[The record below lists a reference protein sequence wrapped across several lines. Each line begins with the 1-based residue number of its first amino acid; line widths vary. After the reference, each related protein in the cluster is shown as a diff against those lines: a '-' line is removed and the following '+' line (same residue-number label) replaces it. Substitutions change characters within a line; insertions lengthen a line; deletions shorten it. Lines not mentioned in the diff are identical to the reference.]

1 MNFKSSS
8 LYVALLLIFAY
19 SCAHAPEQNSTEAKK
34 AEIFYAHGTEK
45 LIAKEYT
52 EALAHL
58 LQAYELNPVDSKILN
73 NLGMAYFFKNRNDL
87 ALERL
92 QKAIDIDPK
101 NSDARNN
108 LASIYMTLG
117 QLEKAK
123 EQYEKVLADLVYPHQ
138 FRTYYNLGLI
148 AKRQGQ
154 IDIALEK
161 FKKAAEL
168 KEDYCAA
175 NFQVGNTYR
184 DGHRYQEALEWY
196 NKAVQGTCTSNVG
209 PHYAMA
215 ITYRDLRQNDQSIN
229 KFIEI
234 KENFPSSPLAI
245 SADLELKK
253 LKREE
258 MFTLKQNEE
267 IKRKYIKEEKNTNNS
282 GNGEI
287 FESPNF

>member
-8 LYVALLLIFAY
+8 LSIILSLIFLY

-34 AEIFYAHGTEK
+34 AEIFYTHGTEK

-52 EALAHL
+52 EALTHL
-58 LQAYELNPVDSKILN
+58 LQAHELNPVDSKILN
-73 NLGMAYFFKNRNDL
+73 NLGMAYFFKKRNDL
-87 ALERL
+87 ALEKL
-92 QKAIDIDPK
+92 QKAIDVDPK

-117 QLEKAK
+117 QIEKAK
-123 EQYEKVLADLVYPHQ
+123 EQYEKVLADLIYPHQ

-148 AKRQGQ
+148 AKRQKQ
-154 IDIALEK
+154 IDLALER
-161 FKKAAEL
+161 FKKASEL

-175 NFQVGNTYR
+175 NFQIGNTYR
-184 DGHRYQEALEWY
+184 EEHRYQEALEWY
-196 NKAVQGTCTSNVG
+196 KKAVQGTCTSNVE

-215 ITYRDLRQNDQSIN
+215 ITYRDLRQVDQSI
-229 KFIEI
+229 KKLIEV
-234 KENFPSSPLAI
+234 KETFPKSSLAI
-245 SADLELKK
+245 TADFELKK

-258 MFTLKQNEE
+258 MFTLKQNDE
-267 IKRKYIKEEKNTNNS
+267 IKRKYIKEEKNS
-282 GNGEI
+282 DESINGET